1 MTKAPSNETLSNKID
16 NLTKLVEDGFTG
28 VHARQDTTNGKVIKD
43 TEHRIKLESNLATFK
58 WLFGALGIGNIVIF
72 LKTFI

>member
-1 MTKAPSNETLSNKID
+1 MTNSSNDVLLEKIENLSEK
-16 NLTKLVEDGFTG
+16 VVDGFAG
-28 VHARQDTTNGKVIKD
+28 VHERQDTTNGKVIKN